1 MNEIKFTDILK
12 DNKLSLAKYK
22 DAKVYKVKVLTNIT
36 CNQLAETLKYNL
48 YEAGICCS
56 VDFGDYDN
64 IIQDSATCE
73 GYDLVII
80 HYDLITVLDKK
91 SKFIEDFSDVEMKS
105 FCELINNDIDFI
117 LANLKSISLVL
128 FNSFNNNAIYCNSL
142 ISSRISNLVSNLNA
156 HLAAINNS
164 NMHVVNTSEII
175 NNVGLNSAIDLKLFT
190 LSKTL
195 YTFKFWMEYSNAIRP
210 IICKVNGK
218 LKKAVIFDCDNTL
231 WKGILGEDGED
242 GIDMSISSK
251 IGFYYNK
258 IQQIAVW
265 LSHQGVIVGLCSK
278 NNPDDVKHAIDNHKD
293 MYLHYEDIAISK
305 VNWQDKASNLKAIA
319 KELNIG
325 IDSIIFVDDSPFEI
339 NLIREQVP
347 DVLTFQVPSNIIEY
361 PSQFIRLINRWFYL
375 DGNKADAA
383 KTLQYK
389 QQTQREEAKAG
400 FSSMESYLKSLQ
412 LNITID
418 KNDFGSIARIA
429 QLTQKTNQFNV
440 TTRRYTEQQIKEFF
454 EDPSYSVL
462 SVSVTD
468 KFGDSGL
475 TGVVILAEKE
485 GRAVIDSFIMSCRIM
500 GRNIEKAIMNYI
512 IDFLSMR
519 GVNELIAE
527 YIPTKK
533 NLPVATLFDDVGF
546 NVYTAENGNKK
557 YILKL
562 REYKVQDV
570 GYIKTNYNE

>member
-12 DNKLSLAKYK
+12 ANQLSLDKFK
-22 DAKVYKVKVLTNIT
+22 SSKVYKVKVLTNIT
-36 CNQLAETLKYNL
+36 CNQLAEAIKYNL
-48 YEAGICCS
+48 YEAGICCT

-64 IIQDSATCE
+64 IIQDSATCD

-91 SKFIEDFSDVEMKS
+91 SKFIENFSDIEVKS
-105 FCELINNDIDFI
+105 FCESINNDVDFI
-117 LANLKSISLVL
+117 LANLKNAPLVL
-128 FNSFNNNAIYCNSL
+128 FDSFNGDYIYCNSL
-142 ISSRISNLVSNLNA
+142 ISSSISRISSNLNS
-156 HLAAINNS
+156 HLFAINSS
-164 NMHVVNTSEII
+164 NLHVVDTAEII
-175 NNVGLNSAIDLKLFT
+175 KNVGLNSAIDLKLFT

-210 IICKVNGK
+210 LICKVNGK

-231 WKGILGEDGED
+231 WKGILGEDGEE

-265 LSHQGVIVGLCSK
+265 LAHQGVIIGLCSK
-278 NNPDDVKHAIDNHKD
+278 NNPGDVKHVINSHKD
-293 MYLHYEDIAISK
+293 ICLNDDNIVISK
-305 VNWQDKASNLKAIA
+305 INWQDKASNLKAIA

-339 NLIREQVP
+339 NLIREQLP

-389 QQTQREEAKAG
+389 QQAQREEAKEG
-400 FSSMESYLKSLQ
+400 FSSIESYLKSLQ
-412 LNITID
+412 LSIKID
-418 KNDFGSIARIA
+418 KDDVSSIARIA

-440 TTRRYTEQQIKEFF
+440 TTRRYTEQQIKEFIA
-454 EDPSYSVL
+454 DTNCSVL
-462 SVSVTD
+462 SISVTD

-475 TGVVILAEKE
+475 TGVVIVVRH
-485 GRAVIDSFIMSCRIM
+485 GGTAVIDSFIMSCRIM
-500 GRNIEKAIMNYI
+500 GRNIEKAIMNYLI
-512 IDFLSMR
+512 SSLSKD
-519 GVNELIAE
+519 GVSDVVAE

-533 NLPVATLFDDVGF
+533 NLPVAKLFDDFGF
-546 NVYTAENGNKK
+546 TVSTTENGNKK
-557 YILKL
+557 YALKL
-562 REYKVQDV
+562 HEYKVQDV
-570 GYIKTNYNE
+570 DYIKIN